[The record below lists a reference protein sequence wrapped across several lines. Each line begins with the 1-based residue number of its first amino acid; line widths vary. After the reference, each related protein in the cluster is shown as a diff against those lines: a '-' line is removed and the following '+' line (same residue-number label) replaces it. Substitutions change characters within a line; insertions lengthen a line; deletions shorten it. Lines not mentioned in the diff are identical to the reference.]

1 VNFVDICVLAVI
13 GISAVLAL
21 SRGLVKEV
29 LSILSWVGAVL
40 AVIFLLPRVQP
51 LVGRYIHEPLLAQI
65 AAGIGI
71 FILSLIVFG
80 IINHYLSANVRSSA
94 LGAVDRSLGL
104 IFGVVRGAVVVCV
117 AYILMSWAMPNPA
130 SRPDVIREARTEPLV
145 AEGATFLKTLLPS
158 EIVDRGSAAIDTGMQ
173 KLEQGK
179 ALNDSYGNLINGVPG
194 ASSGNTAASG
204 AAATGTAPATNPAGT
219 SSSGPAASAAG
230 QAPAKAGGQG
240 DGSGYKDAERKE
252 MERLLQGAQ

>member
-13 GISAVLAL
+13 GISALLAL
-21 SRGLVKEV
+21 SRGLVKEI

-51 LVGRYIHEPLLAQI
+51 LVARYIHEPLLAQI
-65 AAGIGI
+65 ASGIGI
-71 FILSLIVFG
+71 FILSLIVLG
-80 IINHYLSANVRSSA
+80 IINHYLSANVRTSA
-94 LGAVDRSLGL
+94 LGALDRSLGL
-104 IFGVVRGAVVVCV
+104 VFGIVRGGVVVCV

-145 AEGATFLKTLLPS
+145 AEGAAFLKTLLPA
-158 EIVDRGSAAIDTGMQ
+158 EMVDRGSAAIDTGMQ

-179 ALNDSYGNLINGVPG
+179 ALNDSYGNLIKGTGTTPTTNGPE
-194 ASSGNTAASG
+194 SGTSG
-204 AAATGTAPATNPAGT
+204 AAA
-219 SSSGPAASAAG
+219 SGAG

>member
-1 VNFVDICVLAVI
+1 MNFVDICVLAVI
-13 GISAVLAL
+13 GVSALLAL

-40 AVIFLLPRVQP
+40 AVIFLLPRAEP
-51 LVGRYIHEPLLAQI
+51 LVAQYIKEPLLAQI
-65 AAGIGI
+65 ASGVGI
-71 FILSLIVFG
+71 FIVALIVLG

-94 LGAVDRSLGL
+94 LGALDRSLGL
-104 IFGVVRGAVVVCV
+104 IFGIVRGAVVVCV

-145 AEGATFLKTLLPS
+145 AEGAVFLKSLLPADV
-158 EIVDRGSAAIDTGMQ
+158 VDKGSAVVDTGMQ

-179 ALNDSYGNLINGVPG
+179 ALNDNYKSLTNGTPAGNDP
-194 ASSGNTAASG
+194 
-204 AAATGTAPATNPAGT
+204 ATGTTRGTGTGTGNTTGSGAGGGAGAPG
-219 SSSGPAASAAG
+219 AG
-230 QAPAKAGGQG
+230 QAPTNAGGQA
-240 DGSGYKDAERKE
+240 DHSGYKDAERKE

>member
-13 GISAVLAL
+13 GISALLAL
-21 SRGLVKEV
+21 SRGLVKEI

-65 AAGIGI
+65 ASGIGI
-71 FILSLIVFG
+71 FILSLIVLG

-94 LGAVDRSLGL
+94 LGALDRSLGL
-104 IFGVVRGAVVVCV
+104 VFGIVRGAVVVCV

-145 AEGATFLKTLLPS
+145 AEGAAFLKTLLPA

-179 ALNDSYGNLINGVPG
+179 ALNDSYGNLIKGTGTTPAGTPAG
-194 ASSGNTAASG
+194 APAATGPESGTSG
-204 AAATGTAPATNPAGT
+204 AAA
-219 SSSGPAASAAG
+219 SGAG

>member
-13 GISAVLAL
+13 GISALLAL

-29 LSILSWVGAVL
+29 LSILSWVGAVV
-40 AVIFLLPRVQP
+40 AVIFLLPRVEP
-51 LVGRYIHEPLLAQI
+51 LVGQYIKEPLLAQI
-65 AAGIGI
+65 ASGVGI
-71 FILSLIVFG
+71 FVLALVVFG
-80 IINHYLSANVRSSA
+80 VINHYLSSNVRSSA
-94 LGAVDRSLGL
+94 LGALDRSLGL
-104 IFGVVRGAVVVCV
+104 VFGVLRGAIVVCV

-145 AEGATFLKTLLPS
+145 AEGAVFLKSLLPADV
-158 EIVDRGSAAIDTGMQ
+158 VDKGSAVVDTGMQ

-179 ALNDSYGNLINGVPG
+179 TLNDSYRSLTNGTSP
-194 ASSGNTAASG
+194 ADN
-204 AAATGTAPATNPAGT
+204 AATGTTPNGTAGAGA
-219 SSSGPAASAAG
+219 SGAG

-240 DGSGYKDAERKE
+240 DRSGYKDAERKE

>member
-13 GISAVLAL
+13 GISALLAL

-29 LSILSWVGAVL
+29 LSILSWVGAVV
-40 AVIFLLPRVQP
+40 AVIFLMPRLEP
-51 LVGRYIHEPLLAQI
+51 IVGQYIKEPLLAQI
-65 AAGIGI
+65 ASGIGI
-71 FILSLIVFG
+71 FIVALVVFG
-80 IINHYLSANVRSSA
+80 IVNHYLSANVRSSA
-94 LGAVDRSLGL
+94 LGALDRSLGL
-104 IFGVVRGAVVVCV
+104 IFGVVRGGVVVSV

-145 AEGATFLKTLLPS
+145 AEGATFLKSLLPADV
-158 EIVDRGSAAIDTGMQ
+158 VDKGSAALDTSMQ

-179 ALNDSYGNLINGVPG
+179 ALNDSYQNLMKGNGTTPIPPSN
-194 ASSGNTAASG
+194 GNTNGGAGGNTGAGTASG
-204 AAATGTAPATNPAGT
+204 A
-219 SSSGPAASAAG
+219 SGAG

-240 DGSGYKDAERKE
+240 DSSGYKDAERKE

>member
-1 VNFVDICVLAVI
+1 MNFVDICVLAVI

-65 AAGIGI
+65 AGGVGI
-71 FILSLIVFG
+71 FILSLVVLG

-104 IFGVVRGAVVVCV
+104 VFGVVRGGVVVCV

-145 AEGATFLKTLLPS
+145 AEGAAFLKTLLPA

-179 ALNDSYGNLINGVPG
+179 ALNDSYGNLINGTSG
-194 ASSGNTAASG
+194 GNSSNNAASG
-204 AAATGTAPATNPAGT
+204 AAATGVPPVSSTGT
-219 SSSGPAASAAG
+219 GSSGAAASAAG

>member
-1 VNFVDICVLAVI
+1 MNFVDICVLAVI
-13 GISAVLAL
+13 GISALLAL
-21 SRGLVKEV
+21 SRGLVKEI

-51 LVGRYIHEPLLAQI
+51 LAARYIHEPLLAQI
-65 AAGIGI
+65 ASGIGI
-71 FILSLIVFG
+71 FILSLVVLG

-94 LGAVDRSLGL
+94 LGALDRSLGL
-104 IFGVVRGAVVVCV
+104 VFGVLRGGIIVCV

-145 AEGATFLKTLLPS
+145 AEGAAFLKTLLPA
-158 EIVDRGSAAIDTGMQ
+158 EIVDRGSAVIDTGMQ

-179 ALNDSYGNLINGVPG
+179 ALNDSYGNLIKGT
-194 ASSGNTAASG
+194 SGTVG
-204 AAATGTAPATNPAGT
+204 TPATEPGTAPAGTTPAGSGA
-219 SSSGPAASAAG
+219 SSAAAPGAG

>member
-1 VNFVDICVLAVI
+1 MNFVDICVLAVI

-29 LSILSWVGAVL
+29 LSILSWVGAVV
-40 AVIFLLPRVQP
+40 AVIFLLPRVEP
-51 LVGRYIHEPLLAQI
+51 LASQYIKEPLLAQI
-65 AAGIGI
+65 ASGIGI
-71 FILSLIVFG
+71 FILALIVFG

-94 LGAVDRSLGL
+94 LGALDRSLGL
-104 IFGVVRGAVVVCV
+104 VFGVLRGAILVCV

-145 AEGATFLKTLLPS
+145 AEGAVFLKSLLPAAV
-158 EIVDRGSAAIDTGMQ
+158 VDKGSAVVDTGMQ

-179 ALNDSYGNLINGVPG
+179 ALNDSYQGLTNGTGTTATPAPG
-194 ASSGNTAASG
+194 SG
-204 AAATGTAPATNPAGT
+204 AAG
-219 SSSGPAASAAG
+219 AG
-230 QAPAKAGGQG
+230 QGPAKAGGQG
-240 DGSGYKDAERKE
+240 DRSGYKDAERKE

>member
-13 GISAVLAL
+13 GISALLAL

-40 AVIFLLPRVQP
+40 AVVFLLPRAEP
-51 LVGRYIHEPLLAQI
+51 LVGQYIKEPLLAQI
-65 AAGIGI
+65 ASGVGI
-71 FILSLIVFG
+71 FILALVVLG
-80 IINHYLSANVRSSA
+80 TINHYLSANVRSSA
-94 LGAVDRSLGL
+94 LGALDRSLGL
-104 IFGVVRGAVVVCV
+104 VFGLVRGAAVVCV

-130 SRPDVIREARTEPLV
+130 SRPDAIREARTEPLV
-145 AEGATFLKTLLPS
+145 AEGAAFLKTLLPADV
-158 EIVDRGSAAIDTGMQ
+158 VDKGSAVVDTGMQ

-179 ALNDSYGNLINGVPG
+179 ALNDNYKNLTNGGSSGSTSTTGTTNSGTATPG
-194 ASSGNTAASG
+194 A
-204 AAATGTAPATNPAGT
+204 AG
-219 SSSGPAASAAG
+219 AG

-240 DGSGYKDAERKE
+240 DSSGYKDAERKE